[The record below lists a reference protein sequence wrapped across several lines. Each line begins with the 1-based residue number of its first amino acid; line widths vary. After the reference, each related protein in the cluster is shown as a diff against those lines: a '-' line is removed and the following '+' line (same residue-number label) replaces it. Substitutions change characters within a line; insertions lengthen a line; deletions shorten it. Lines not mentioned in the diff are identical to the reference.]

1 MVGLNIRLSGSGLK
15 LDISG
20 GFLLTKKKLIADCQ
34 EAGRET
40 KLTFCGQCNPYRNIH
55 REDLQQDVYLPVDG
69 HSPGGF
75 PPPPDHRELE
85 F

>member
-1 MVGLNIRLSGSGLK
+1 MVGLNIRLSGSGIK

-20 GFLLTKKKLIADCQ
+20 EFLLKQSLTADCQ

-40 KLTFCGQCNPYRNIH
+40 KLTLCGQCNPYRNIY
-55 REDLQQDVYLPVDG
+55 REDLQQDVYLPDDG
-69 HSPGGF
+69 HPTGGLT
-75 PPPPDHRELE
+75 PSPDHRELE